1 MESKNKLKRGLS
13 TRHIR
18 FMALG
23 SAIGT
28 GLFYGSADAIKM
40 AGPSVLLA
48 YIIGG
53 IAAYIIMR
61 ALGEMSVHNPAAS
74 SFSRYAQENLGPL
87 AGYITGWTYCFE
99 ILIVAI
105 ADVTAFGIYMGVWFP
120 TVPHWIWV
128 LSVVLIICAV
138 NLMSVKVFGELEFWF
153 SFFKVATIIIMIVAG
168 FGIIIWGIGNGG
180 QPTGIHNLWS
190 NGGFFSNGW
199 LGMVMSLQ
207 MVMFAYGGIEI
218 IGITAGE
225 AKDPEKSIPRA
236 INSVPM
242 RILVFYVGT
251 LFVIMSI
258 YPWNQVGTAGSPF
271 VLTFQH
277 MGITFAASIL
287 NFVVLTA
294 SLSAINSDV
303 FGVGRM
309 LHGMAEQGSAPK
321 IFSKTSRRGIPWVT
335 VLVMTTA
342 LLFAVYL
349 LIVRRQRRHGLFL
362 GGLALGYFAA
372 AVGLLY
378 TFGEGVMAG
387 RYANLME
394 GDSGLAGLV
403 ATLLRNPGFFLTQ
416 LFRTSDRDAGK
427 WLYLL
432 QLLNKAV
439 VGFVHLLLPCG
450 ALHERLEGYNKSD
463 NCEECHKNEKDY
475 FSLFHV
481 ALAFSAVDVC
491 GLSHRLSRWQLCR

>member
-1 MESKNKLKRGLS
+1 MQETNKLKRGLS

-18 FMALG
+18 LMALG

-53 IAAYIIMR
+53 AVAYIIMR
-61 ALGEMSVHNPAAS
+61 ALGEMSVNNPQSS
-74 SFSRYAQENLGPL
+74 SFSRYAQDYLGPM

-120 TVPHWIWV
+120 EVPHWIWV
-128 LSVVLIICAV
+128 LSVVLVIGGI
-138 NLMSVKVFGELEFWF
+138 NLMSVKAFGEVEFWF
-153 SFFKVATIIIMIVAG
+153 SFFKVATIIIMIAAG
-168 FGIIIWGIGNGG
+168 LGMIIWGIGNGG
-180 QPTGIHNLWS
+180 EPTGIHNLWT
-190 NGGFFSNGW
+190 NGGFFAHGVV
-199 LGMVMSLQ
+199 GMLLSLQ

-225 AKDPEKSIPRA
+225 AEDPEKSIPRA
-236 INSVPM
+236 INSVPW

-258 YPWNQVGTAGSPF
+258 YPWNQVGTQGSPF

-277 MGITFAASIL
+277 LGIAAAASIL

-309 LHGMAEQGSAPK
+309 LHGMAQQGHAPK
-321 IFSKTSRRGIPWVT
+321 MFMKVSDRGIPWVT
-335 VLVMTTA
+335 VVVMMLAMLV
-342 LLFAVYL
+342 AVYL
-349 LIVRRQRRHGLFL
+349 NYLMPEKVFLVIASLATFATVWVWIMILCSQIAFRRTLNKQQEKALKFAMPGGRYTAAFGVLFL
-362 GGLALGYFAA
+362 LFIIGLIGYFPDTRVSLY
-372 AVGLLY
+372 VGAIWIVLL
-378 TFGEGVMAG
+378 
-387 RYANLME
+387 
-394 GDSGLAGLV
+394 LAGYKLMM
-403 ATLLRNPGFFLTQ
+403 R
-416 LFRTSDRDAGK
+416 RR
-427 WLYLL
+427 
-432 QLLNKAV
+432 
-439 VGFVHLLLPCG
+439 
-450 ALHERLEGYNKSD
+450 
-463 NCEECHKNEKDY
+463 
-475 FSLFHV
+475 
-481 ALAFSAVDVC
+481 
-491 GLSHRLSRWQLCR
+491 

>member
-1 MESKNKLKRGLS
+1 MQETNKLKRGLS

-53 IAAYIIMR
+53 AVAYIIMR
-61 ALGEMSVHNPAAS
+61 ALGEMSVNNPQSS
-74 SFSRYAQENLGPL
+74 SFSRYAQDYLGPM

-120 TVPHWIWV
+120 EVPHWIWV
-128 LSVVLIICAV
+128 LSVVLVIGGI
-138 NLMSVKVFGELEFWF
+138 NLMSVKAFGEVEFWF

-168 FGIIIWGIGNGG
+168 LGMIIWGIGNGG
-180 QPTGIHNLWS
+180 EPTGIHNLWT
-190 NGGFFSNGW
+190 NGGFFAHGVV
-199 LGMVMSLQ
+199 GMLLSLQ

-225 AKDPEKSIPRA
+225 AEDPEKSIPRA
-236 INSVPM
+236 INSVPW

-258 YPWNQVGTAGSPF
+258 YPWNQVGTQGSPF

-277 MGITFAASIL
+277 LGIAAAASIL

-309 LHGMAEQGSAPK
+309 LHGMAQQGHAPK
-321 IFSKTSRRGIPWVT
+321 MFMKVSDRGIPWVT
-335 VLVMTTA
+335 VVVMMLAMLV
-342 LLFAVYL
+342 AVYL
-349 LIVRRQRRHGLFL
+349 NYLMPEKVFLVIASLATFATVWVWIMILCSQIAFRRTLNKQQEKALKFAMPGGRYTAAFGVLFL
-362 GGLALGYFAA
+362 LFIIGLIGYFPDTRVSLY
-372 AVGLLY
+372 VGAIWIVLL
-378 TFGEGVMAG
+378 
-387 RYANLME
+387 
-394 GDSGLAGLV
+394 LAGYKLMM
-403 ATLLRNPGFFLTQ
+403 R
-416 LFRTSDRDAGK
+416 RR
-427 WLYLL
+427 
-432 QLLNKAV
+432 
-439 VGFVHLLLPCG
+439 
-450 ALHERLEGYNKSD
+450 
-463 NCEECHKNEKDY
+463 
-475 FSLFHV
+475 
-481 ALAFSAVDVC
+481 
-491 GLSHRLSRWQLCR
+491 